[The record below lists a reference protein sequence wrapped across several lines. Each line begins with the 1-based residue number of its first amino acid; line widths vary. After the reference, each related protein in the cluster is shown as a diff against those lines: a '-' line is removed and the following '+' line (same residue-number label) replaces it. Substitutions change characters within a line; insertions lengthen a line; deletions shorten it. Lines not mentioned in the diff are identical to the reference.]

1 MEQIQRVSR
10 TDLARHT
17 RSVIN
22 SVMRGHAAM
31 IESHGEPEVAVI
43 DIVDYRILRAV
54 MRYHAQQPVIDSTR
68 GLDDMVVAASTDPQ
82 RKYNIILAHYLAGAI
97 SLSRV
102 AELLGVSWVDVR
114 TRFLRL
120 DVPLRLG
127 PVGVEDALNEVE
139 TALRWG
145 SAP

>member
-1 MEQIQRVSR
+1 MEQTQRVSR

-17 RSVIN
+17 RRSLN

-31 IESHGEPEVAVI
+31 IESHGQTEAAVI

-54 MRYHAQQPVIDSTR
+54 MRYHAQQPVVDSIR
-68 GLDDMVVAASTDPQ
+68 GLDDTVVADATDPQ
-82 RKYNIILAHYLAGAI
+82 EKYNTIRAHYLGGAI
-97 SLSRV
+97 SLGRV

-127 PVGVEDALNEVE
+127 PVSVEDALNEVA
-139 TALRWG
+139 TALKWR